1 MHLLPAQFAAAL
13 GLPAILST
21 RTLTRIAKK
30 YKKSIFIAMPL
41 KIVRNDIS
49 KVKAD
54 AIVNSANK
62 NPMCGGGAE
71 YHIYNAAGYDDLLKA
86 RELVGPLK
94 VAQVA
99 VTPAFALEAKYIIH
113 TVGPKWK
120 GGDSGE
126 ALALA
131 NCYRGALDKAQQLG
145 CQSIAFPLISSGVF
159 KFPKDSALRIAL
171 DAIGEFLQ
179 TNEMEVML
187 VVFDR
192 KAFEVSEEL
201 SIDIQA
207 FIDDNYVQDKYS
219 AVHRYV
225 DRRWRNVP
233 DELDERLYDIDEIS
247 NIPAEEPRRIL
258 DKEEFIDEEDSAD
271 ECERLC
277 MNEMRKPLACAMS
290 KKSVESGRSLED
302 ILVDPGETF
311 CAKLFRLI
319 HEKNQDDVEVY
330 KRANLDRKHFS
341 KIRSNV
347 NYKPTKKTALALA
360 IALHLDMDETADLLA
375 RAELALSPSNR
386 GDLIVKYF
394 IERQK
399 YDIWEINSML
409 FKFGQ
414 PTLGA

>member
-1 MHLLPAQFAAAL
+1 
-13 GLPAILST
+13 
-21 RTLTRIAKK
+21 
-30 YKKSIFIAMPL
+30 MPL

-62 NPMCGGGAE
+62 NPICGGGAE

-99 VTPAFALEAKYIIH
+99 VTPAFALDAKYIIH

-131 NCYRGALDKAQQLG
+131 NCYRGALDKARQLG

-201 SIDIQA
+201 SSDIQA

-247 NIPAEEPRRIL
+247 NIPAEAPHRIL
-258 DKEEFIDEEDSAD
+258 DKDESIDEEVSAD
-271 ECERLC
+271 ECEKLC
-277 MNEMRKPLACAMS
+277 MNEVRKPLASAMS
-290 KKSVESGRSLED
+290 NKSIESGRSLED
-302 ILVDPGETF
+302 IFVEPGETF
-311 CAKLFRLI
+311 CEKLFRLI
-319 HEKNQDDVEVY
+319 HEKNQDDVDVY

-360 IALHLDMDETADLLA
+360 IALHLDMDETTDLLA

-399 YDIWEINSML
+399 YDIWEINSRLSAHKMSPARRPN
-409 FKFGQ
+409 F
-414 PTLGA
+414 PI

>member
-1 MHLLPAQFAAAL
+1 
-13 GLPAILST
+13 
-21 RTLTRIAKK
+21 
-30 YKKSIFIAMPL
+30 MPL
-41 KIVRNDIS
+41 EIIRADIS

-62 NPMCGGGAE
+62 NPICGGGAE
-71 YHIYNAAGYDDLLKA
+71 YHIYKAAGYDDLLKA
-86 RELVGPLK
+86 REQVGPLK

-99 VTPAFALEAKYIIH
+99 VTPAFALDAKYIIH
-113 TVGPKWK
+113 TVGPKWN

-126 ALALA
+126 SLALA
-131 NCYRGALDKAQQLG
+131 DCYRGALDKAQELG

-171 DAIGEFLQ
+171 SAIGEFLQ
-179 TNEMEVML
+179 TNEMNVML

-201 SIDIQA
+201 SSDIQA
-207 FIDDNYVQDKYS
+207 FIDDNYVQDKYGD
-219 AVHRYV
+219 VNRYV
-225 DRRWRNVP
+225 SNRRRNLQV
-233 DELDERLYDIDEIS
+233 ESEERFYALEAPLCDI
-247 NIPAEEPRRIL
+247 EEGA
-258 DKEEFIDEEDSAD
+258 AD

-277 MNEMRKPLACAMS
+277 I
-290 KKSVESGRSLED
+290 KSAEKSHESLED
-302 ILVDPGETF
+302 ILANPGQTF
-311 CAKLFRLI
+311 CDKLFSLI
-319 HEKNQDDVEVY
+319 HEKNLDDVEVY

-347 NYKPTKKTALALA
+347 NYRPTKKTALALA
-360 IALHLDMDETADLLA
+360 IALRLNMDETADLLA
-375 RAELALSPSNR
+375 RAEFALSPSNR
-386 GDLIVKYF
+386 GDLIIIYF

>member
-1 MHLLPAQFAAAL
+1 
-13 GLPAILST
+13 
-21 RTLTRIAKK
+21 
-30 YKKSIFIAMPL
+30 MPL
-41 KIVRNDIS
+41 EIIRADIS

-62 NPMCGGGAE
+62 NPICGGGAE
-71 YHIYNAAGYDDLLKA
+71 YHIYKAAGYDDLLKA
-86 RELVGPLK
+86 REQVGPLK

-99 VTPAFALEAKYIIH
+99 VTPAFALDAEYIIH
-113 TVGPKWK
+113 TVGPKWN

-126 ALALA
+126 SLALA
-131 NCYRGALDKAQQLG
+131 DCYRGALDKAQELG

-171 DAIGEFLQ
+171 SAIGEFLQ
-179 TNEMEVML
+179 TNEMNVML

-201 SIDIQA
+201 SSDIQA
-207 FIDDNYVQDKYS
+207 FIDDNYVQDKYGD
-219 AVHRYV
+219 VNRYV
-225 DRRWRNVP
+225 SNRRRNLQV
-233 DELDERLYDIDEIS
+233 ESEERFYALEAPLCDI
-247 NIPAEEPRRIL
+247 EEGT
-258 DKEEFIDEEDSAD
+258 AD

-277 MNEMRKPLACAMS
+277 I
-290 KKSVESGRSLED
+290 KSAEKSHESLED
-302 ILVDPGETF
+302 ILANPAETF
-311 CAKLFRLI
+311 CNKLFSLI
-319 HEKNQDDVEVY
+319 HEKNLDDVEVY

-347 NYKPTKKTALALA
+347 NYRPTKKTALALA
-360 IALHLDMDETADLLA
+360 IALRLNMDETADLLA
-375 RAELALSPSNR
+375 RAEFALSPSNR
-386 GDLIVKYF
+386 GDLIVAYF

>member
-1 MHLLPAQFAAAL
+1 
-13 GLPAILST
+13 
-21 RTLTRIAKK
+21 
-30 YKKSIFIAMPL
+30 MPL
-41 KIVRNDIS
+41 EIIRADIS

-62 NPMCGGGAE
+62 NPICGGGAE
-71 YHIYNAAGYDDLLKA
+71 YHIYKAAGYDDLLKA
-86 RELVGPLK
+86 REQVGPLK

-99 VTPAFALEAKYIIH
+99 VTPAFALDAKYIIH
-113 TVGPKWK
+113 TVGPKWN

-126 ALALA
+126 SLALA
-131 NCYRGALDKAQQLG
+131 DCYRGALDKAQELG

-171 DAIGEFLQ
+171 SAIGEFLQ
-179 TNEMEVML
+179 TNEMNVML

-201 SIDIQA
+201 SSDIQA
-207 FIDDNYVQDKYS
+207 FIDDNYVQDKYGD
-219 AVHRYV
+219 VNRYV
-225 DRRWRNVP
+225 SNRRRNLQV
-233 DELDERLYDIDEIS
+233 ESEERFYALEAPLCDI
-247 NIPAEEPRRIL
+247 EEGA
-258 DKEEFIDEEDSAD
+258 AD

-277 MNEMRKPLACAMS
+277 I
-290 KKSVESGRSLED
+290 KSAEKSHESLED
-302 ILVDPGETF
+302 ILANPAETF
-311 CAKLFRLI
+311 CNKLFSLI
-319 HEKNQDDVEVY
+319 HEKNLDDVEVY

-347 NYKPTKKTALALA
+347 NYRPTKKTALSLA
-360 IALHLDMDETADLLA
+360 IALHLDMEETADLLA

-386 GDLIVKYF
+386 GDLIVMYF

>member
-1 MHLLPAQFAAAL
+1 
-13 GLPAILST
+13 
-21 RTLTRIAKK
+21 
-30 YKKSIFIAMPL
+30 MPL

-62 NPMCGGGAE
+62 NPICGGGAE
-71 YHIYNAAGYDDLLKA
+71 YHIYNVAGYDDLLKA
-86 RELVGPLK
+86 REQVGPLK

-99 VTPAFALEAKYIIH
+99 VTPAFALDAKYIIH

-131 NCYRGALDKAQQLG
+131 DCYRGALDKAQQLD
-145 CQSIAFPLISSGVF
+145 CKSIAFPLISSGVF

-179 TNEMEVML
+179 TNEMDVML

-201 SIDIQA
+201 SSDIQT

-219 AVHRYV
+219 AVDSYV
-225 DRRWRNVP
+225 SRRRRNVP
-233 DELDERLYDIDEIS
+233 DEMGERLYAIQDFGDSSES
-247 NIPAEEPRRIL
+247 V
-258 DKEEFIDEEDSAD
+258 DEEGAAD
-271 ECERLC
+271 ECEKLC
-277 MNEMRKPLACAMS
+277 MNEMRMS
-290 KKSVESGRSLED
+290 PTSARSLED
-302 ILVDPGETF
+302 LLEVPCETF
-311 CAKLFRLI
+311 CEKLFRLI
-319 HEKNQDDVEVY
+319 REKNQDDVEVY

-360 IALHLDMDETADLLA
+360 IALHLDMAEITDLLA
-375 RAELALSPSNR
+375 RAELALSPSNK
-386 GDLIVKYF
+386 GDLIVMYF

>member
-1 MHLLPAQFAAAL
+1 
-13 GLPAILST
+13 
-21 RTLTRIAKK
+21 
-30 YKKSIFIAMPL
+30 MPL

-62 NPMCGGGAE
+62 NPICGGGAE
-71 YHIYNAAGYDDLLKA
+71 YHIYNAAGYDELLKA
-86 RELVGPLK
+86 REQVGPLK
-94 VAQVA
+94 VAQIA
-99 VTPAFALEAKYIIH
+99 VTPAFALDAKYIIH

-179 TNEMEVML
+179 TNEMDVML

-201 SIDIQA
+201 SSDIQA

-219 AVHRYV
+219 AVHSYV
-225 DRRWRNVP
+225 GNRQWSDDNVLSCARRNVS
-233 DELDERLYDIDEIS
+233 DELDEEGVADENERLYDIDEIS
-247 NIPAEEPRRIL
+247 NIPAEAPHRIL
-258 DKEEFIDEEDSAD
+258 DKEESVDEEGVEE
-271 ECERLC
+271 ECDKLC
-277 MNEMRKPLACAMS
+277 MSEMHMPLTSAMS
-290 KKSVESGRSLED
+290 NKSVEGGRSLED

-341 KIRSNV
+341 KRRSNV
-347 NYKPTKKTALALA
+347 NSKPTKKTALALA
-360 IALHLDMDETADLLA
+360 IALRLDLDETADLLA

-386 GDLIVKYF
+386 GDLIVRYF

-409 FKFGQ
+409 FKFGL
-414 PTLGA
+414 PTLGV

>member
-1 MHLLPAQFAAAL
+1 
-13 GLPAILST
+13 
-21 RTLTRIAKK
+21 
-30 YKKSIFIAMPL
+30 MPL

-62 NPMCGGGAE
+62 NPICGGGAE

-86 RELVGPLK
+86 REQVGPLK

-99 VTPAFALEAKYIIH
+99 VTPAFALDAKYIIH

-179 TNEMEVML
+179 TNEMDVML

-201 SIDIQA
+201 SSDIQA

-219 AVHRYV
+219 AVHSYV
-225 DRRWRNVP
+225 GGRWRNVP
-233 DELDERLYDIDEIS
+233 DELDERLCDIEEFG
-247 NIPAEEPRRIL
+247 NIPAEEPHRIL

-277 MNEMRKPLACAMS
+277 MNEVRKPLACAMS

-360 IALHLDMDETADLLA
+360 IALHLDLDETTDLLA

-386 GDLIVKYF
+386 GDLIVRYF
-394 IERQK
+394 IERKK

>member
-1 MHLLPAQFAAAL
+1 
-13 GLPAILST
+13 
-21 RTLTRIAKK
+21 
-30 YKKSIFIAMPL
+30 MPL

-62 NPMCGGGAE
+62 NPICGGGAE

-86 RELVGPLK
+86 REQVGPLK

-99 VTPAFALEAKYIIH
+99 VTPAFALDAKYIIH

-179 TNEMEVML
+179 TNEMDVML

-192 KAFEVSEEL
+192 NAFEVSEEL
-201 SIDIQA
+201 SGDIQT

-219 AVHRYV
+219 AVHSYV
-225 DRRWRNVP
+225 GGRWRNVP
-233 DELDERLYDIDEIS
+233 DELDEGLCDIEEFG
-247 NIPAEEPRRIL
+247 NIPAEAPHRIL
-258 DKEEFIDEEDSAD
+258 DKDESIDEEVSAD

-277 MNEMRKPLACAMS
+277 MNEKRMPLACAMPN
-290 KKSVESGRSLED
+290 KSIESARSLED

-319 HEKNQDDVEVY
+319 QEKNQDDVEVY

-360 IALHLDMDETADLLA
+360 IALHLDMDETTDLLA

-394 IERQK
+394 IERKK

>member
-1 MHLLPAQFAAAL
+1 M
-13 GLPAILST
+13 ST

-62 NPMCGGGAE
+62 NPICGGGAE

-86 RELVGPLK
+86 REQVGTLK
-94 VAQVA
+94 VAQIA
-99 VTPAFALEAKYIIH
+99 VTPAFALDAKYIIH

-179 TNEMEVML
+179 TNEMDVML

-201 SIDIQA
+201 SSDIQA

-219 AVHRYV
+219 AVHSYV
-225 DRRWRNVP
+225 GGRWRNVP
-233 DELDERLYDIDEIS
+233 DELDEGLYDIDEIS
-247 NIPAEEPRRIL
+247 NIPAEAPHRIL
-258 DKEEFIDEEDSAD
+258 DKEESVDEEGVEE
-271 ECERLC
+271 ECDKLC
-277 MNEMRKPLACAMS
+277 MSEMHMPLTSAIS
-290 KKSVESGRSLED
+290 NKSVEGGRSLED

-360 IALHLDMDETADLLA
+360 IALRLDLDETTDLLA
-375 RAELALSPSNR
+375 RAEIALSPSNR